1 MLMLHLSHVGQ
12 KRLSWLQREK
22 PDYFSSHLTD
32 FFFLCIQT
40 LVYFPHSFPSVYR
53 KLRFVINN
61 ILNNYLTHFLAC

>member
-32 FFFLCIQT
+32 FFFCA
-40 LVYFPHSFPSVYR
+40 SKR
-53 KLRFVINN
+53 WFVF
-61 ILNNYLTHFLAC
+61 LTHSHQFTGS